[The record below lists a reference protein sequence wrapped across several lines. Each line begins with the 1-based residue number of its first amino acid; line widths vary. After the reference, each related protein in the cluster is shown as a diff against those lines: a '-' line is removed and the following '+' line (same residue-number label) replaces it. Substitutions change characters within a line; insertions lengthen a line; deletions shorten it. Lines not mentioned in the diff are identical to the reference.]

1 VDKRLTSDSLWA
13 LGFCFVTCL
22 PCIPYFIDTFHDV
35 QHKCGNCG
43 ALLAT
48 FLRSGGTTV
57 HIQ

>member
-1 VDKRLTSDSLWA
+1 MWA
-13 LGFCFVTCL
+13 MGFCFFTCL